1 MLNKFIDLERLTT
14 FFQGLKDIFLQKSE
28 ASTTYATKNEVENK
42 VDKVEGKGLSTL
54 DYNTSEKSKVD
65 NSINQISVT
74 QNTNN
79 VELNLN
85 KISGNAT
92 AYIDEATSTK
102 AGALSNT
109 DKAKLDEI
117 PANPKYTD
125 TIYVHPTNHSA
136 DMIIET
142 LNKTFITEQERS
154 GWNDK
159 LNPTDV
165 LSDAKV
171 EVAGQQIGLIEY
183 LKTVNDFKNSKGQAG
198 GIAELDSTGKVPSS
212 QLPPVQTYDLSPYAT
227 TDYVNTKNTV
237 KVLDTRN
244 EACTP
249 LWYLENHG
257 SNIMYE
263 LKSKTIVGDITKTTR
278 AISVTSLSETTND
291 GIYVVGGMPNE
302 SYTTTNDYYMVATFI
317 PLDQNGGYPMQILYS
332 NPMAVR
338 YGESNTLWGE
348 WSAITTSDTKGVKT
362 VLNFDD
368 TTNDGIYVIGGQ

>member
-74 QNTNN
+74 QNANN
-79 VELNLN
+79 VELNLS
-85 KISGNAT
+85 KASGNAT
-92 AYIDEATSTK
+92 VYIDEATSTK

-125 TIYVHPTNHSA
+125 TIYVHPNNHSA
-136 DMIIET
+136 DMITET
-142 LNKTFITEQERS
+142 QDRAFITEKERLD
-154 GWNDK
+154 WNDK

-244 EACTP
+244 EAYTP
-249 LWYLENHG
+249 LWYLENHE
-257 SNIMYE
+257 SNIVYE

-317 PLDQNGGYPMQILYS
+317 PLNQNGGYPMQILYS

-338 YGESNTLWGE
+338 YGESNALWGE
-348 WSAITTSDTKGVKT
+348 WSTITTSDTKGIKT
-362 VLNFDD
+362 VLSFDD